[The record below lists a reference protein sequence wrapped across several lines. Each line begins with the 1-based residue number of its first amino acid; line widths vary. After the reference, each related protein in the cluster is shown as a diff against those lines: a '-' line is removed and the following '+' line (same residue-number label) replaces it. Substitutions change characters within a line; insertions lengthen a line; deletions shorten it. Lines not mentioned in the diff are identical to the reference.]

1 MEEGFSAGMTAQKE
15 KDSVTF
21 GYYLVAFVDV
31 LGQKEKLLRFKDLP
45 ETEEENKEFI
55 EILKET
61 FGVIDEIR
69 RAFDGFYT
77 SYSIDQEPP
86 YLMTEQ
92 QRKTFHELQKC
103 EIKFQRFAD
112 TIIVYV
118 LLADKINKVPIHGVY
133 AALLACASTFFFSLA
148 GKHPLR
154 VGIEVGWGAEMY
166 EGEIYGQA
174 LYEAYRLESE
184 VAQYPRIIIGDELA
198 QYLIDKSRLEGS
210 DIVAEVNREAAKL
223 CLGLISQDFDGYP
236 ILDYLGKGLQRIIP
250 NAFRRDEIA
259 DAQEFLF
266 EQAKRWKQERNT
278 KLSFRYAL
286 ANAYFLS
293 RLPLWQEIPD

>member
-1 MEEGFSAGMTAQKE
+1 MVQKA
-15 KDSVTF
+15 KGNLTL

-45 ETEEENKEFI
+45 ETEKENKEFI
-55 EILKET
+55 ETLKET
-61 FGVIDEIR
+61 FGTIDGIR
-69 RAFDGFYT
+69 SLFETYYA
-77 SYSIDQEPP
+77 SYNTIKDPVLS
-86 YLMTEQ
+86 MTEQ

-103 EIKFQRFAD
+103 ELKFQRFAD

-118 LLADKINKVPIHGVY
+118 SLAEKISKVPIHGVY
-133 AALLACASTFFFSLA
+133 AAMLACASMFFMSLV
-148 GKHPLR
+148 GRHPLR
-154 VGIEVGWGAEMY
+154 IGIEVGWGAEMY

-184 VAQYPRIIIGDELA
+184 VAQYPRIVLGEELIR
-198 QYLIDKSRLEGS
+198 YLMGRSRVEGS
-210 DIVAEVNREAAKL
+210 DVAAQITRETAKL

-236 ILDYLGKGLQRIIP
+236 ILDYLGKGFQKVISNNIQP
-250 NAFRRDEIA
+250 DELA
-259 DAQEFLF
+259 KAEEFLF
-266 EQAKRWKQERNT
+266 EQATRWKQERNT

-293 RLPLWQEIPD
+293 RLPLWQETPE